1 MRRKN
6 SLRLAA
12 LAAGSVAA
20 LAVASPSQAAYFTT
34 ASSGVC
40 KGAADFHGLG
50 ASTQRDALLQGWGAT
65 LLAPSPGGPNQVGFG
80 YDAGADYANCS
91 VFKTAADGGTHLFDY
106 RAAGSGSA
114 IDAFGAKAAND
125 PRSWTDTS
133 TNTTYSDFAFGGT
146 DDPPTE
152 QQIAW
157 AEAGPPAHPTE
168 GQLLT
173 IPVAQVAIA
182 AAVRLPDGCQIAD
195 QANRQITRQQADLAF
210 QGVSTTWRQLFG
222 NAITATASGGL
233 TSDQCRD
240 KQFKRVVRLD
250 SSGST
255 FVFKRYLGAA
265 ATVSGGSGFDWRDP
279 ADGGTLT
286 NQTWP
291 NDAGATAVIRGAANG
306 AGAQLDALSAQTEN
320 GGIGYADVATLRGK
334 SYGWDYNGGYVADD
348 KTLWLRAQRI
358 NNDNY
363 NSPAV
368 TNAQVASGANA
379 GAACNNVTYDNQP
392 ATLGES
398 WQPASAVLTPT
409 DFPACGLTYQMTW
422 LWGFDTEASRFKAV
436 QAGATEGEWRAVRD
450 YLRYVLG
457 VIRPGVGPSKLAP
470 LGYAKLPTDVANKA
484 IQAANK
490 VGWLRA
496 STDPQPEDSVLP

>member
-1 MRRKN
+1 MRRNN
-6 SLRLAA
+6 SFRLAC

-20 LAVASPSQAAYFTT
+20 LAVASPSQAAYFTS
-34 ASSGVC
+34 ASAGVC
-40 KGAADFHGLG
+40 KGADNFHGVG
-50 ASTQRDALLQGWGAT
+50 ASTQRDVLLQGWGAT
-65 LLAPSPGGPNQVGFG
+65 LLAPTPGGPNATGFG
-80 YDAGADYANCS
+80 YEAGADYANCS
-91 VFKTAADGGTHLFDY
+91 VFETAADGGTKVLDY

-125 PRSWTDTS
+125 PRSWTDAS
-133 TNTTYSDFAFGGT
+133 TATTYTDFAFGGT

-157 AEAGPPAHPTE
+157 AEEGPPAHPTE

-182 AAVRLPDGCQIAD
+182 AAVRLPDGCQLAD
-195 QANRQITRQQADLAF
+195 QANRNLSRQQADLAF
-210 QGVSTTWRQLFG
+210 QGLSTTWRDLFG
-222 NAITATASGGL
+222 TAVTAVSGSGL
-233 TSDQCRD
+233 TSDECRD
-240 KQFKRVVRLD
+240 KSFKRVVRLD

-255 FVFKRYLGAA
+255 FVFKRYLNAA
-265 ATVSGGSGFDWRDP
+265 SHVSGGSAFDWRDP

-291 NDAGATAVIRGAANG
+291 NDAGATAVVRGAANG
-306 AGAQLDALSAQTEN
+306 AGSLLDALNAQSEN
-320 GGIGYADVATLRGK
+320 GGLGYADVSTLRAK
-334 SYGWDYNGGYVADD
+334 SFGWDYSGSYAPDD

-358 NNDNY
+358 NNTNY

-368 TNAQVASGANA
+368 TNAQVATGSNA
-379 GAACNNVTYDNQP
+379 GAACNGVTYDNQP

-422 LWGFDTEASRFKAV
+422 LWGFDTENSRFKAV

-470 LGYAKLPTDVANKA
+470 LGYAKLPTDVATKA

-496 STDPQPEDSVLP
+496 STDPQPADPVLP